1 MSDPDRVQ
9 RWCQRQ
15 RKEGKELMTFWLS
28 QATKSRLENLAH
40 VWHRSPSEI
49 VEQALAQFHP
59 GTPSVPGTGAD
70 IEQLQE
76 PVTGIV
82 RDTLARDLSWLVR
95 AMLQDLELPLAPQQ
109 TDAPQEP
116 STASMTANSTASTDG
131 VS

>member
-1 MSDPDRVQ
+1 MRDADRVQ
-9 RWCQRQ
+9 HWRQWQ
-15 RKEGKELMTFWLS
+15 RKEGKEPMTLWLS

-40 VWHRSPSEI
+40 VWHRSPSEM

-59 GTPSVPGTGAD
+59 GTPSVPRTGAAL
-70 IEQLQE
+70 EQLQAL
-76 PVTGIV
+76 VTDMV
-82 RDTLARDLSWLVR
+82 RDTLARDLPWLVR

-109 TDAPQEP
+109 TDAHHEP